1 MRDHSQTVTIRD
13 YPSIPDIE
21 GLSMRPLSFCA
32 AAALA
37 AGLAACSP
45 NHADK
50 ERLVVYTAAEADQ
63 LPAYAAAFAK
73 AHPEIALV
81 WVRDS
86 TGIVTAKLLAEK
98 KAPQADVVFALA
110 ATSMMQLEDEG
121 LLAPYTPKD
130 AARIDPL
137 FRDPHTPAR
146 WTGEDLWSAAL
157 CVNTVELAHRGLPM
171 PSSWQD
177 LTKPAYRKAITMPDP
192 ASSGTGY
199 LAVAAWLQVFGE
211 DKGWQFMDALDKNV
225 TEYAH
230 SGSKPCKDAARGET
244 PIGISIDFRAAQ
256 MKGQGYPI
264 AVVVPREG
272 VGWDL
277 EATALIAG
285 TPHEH
290 AAKEFIDWAFS
301 DAAMKLYA
309 KNFPVV
315 GAKSFTQP
323 IPNLP
328 PDYASHLAKND
339 LTWMAK
345 NRDRVVKQWSAR
357 YGVAH

>member
-1 MRDHSQTVTIRD
+1 MPLVLRLALLVVAI
-13 YPSIPDIE
+13 
-21 GLSMRPLSFCA
+21 GLP
-32 AAALA
+32 
-37 AGLAACSP
+37 ACSP
-45 NHADK
+45 NGQTK

-63 LPAYAAAFAK
+63 LPAYADAFAR
-73 AHPEIALV
+73 AHPEIELV

-110 ATSMMQLEDEG
+110 ATSMMLLDEQG
-121 LLAPYTPKD
+121 LFAPYTPAHSD
-130 AARIDPL
+130 RLDPRFL
-137 FRDPHTPAR
+137 DSRRPAH
-146 WTGEDLWSAAL
+146 WTGEDLWSAAV
-157 CVNTVELAHRGLPM
+157 CVNTVETARRGLPM
-171 PSSWQD
+171 PTSWVD
-177 LTKPAYRKAITMPDP
+177 LTKPVYRHAITMPNP

-199 LAVAAWLQVFGE
+199 LAVAAWLQIFGE
-211 DKGWQFMDALDKNV
+211 QKGWQFMGALNRNV
-225 TEYAH
+225 AEYAH

-264 AVVVPREG
+264 AVVVPSEG

-277 EATALIAG
+277 EATALVAG
-285 TPHEH
+285 SPHTRV
-290 AAKEFIDWAFS
+290 AKLFIDWAFS
-301 DAAMKLYA
+301 DEAMRLYA

-315 GAKSFTQP
+315 GAKGFTRP

-339 LTWMAK
+339 LAWMAK
-345 NRDRVVKQWSAR
+345 NRDRIVKEWSDRFGASQ
-357 YGVAH
+357 

>member
-1 MRDHSQTVTIRD
+1 MRRI
-13 YPSIPDIE
+13 
-21 GLSMRPLSFCA
+21 A
-32 AAALA
+32 ALALLA
-37 AGLAACSP
+37 AGLVGCSP
-45 NHADK
+45 AEHAK

-63 LPAYAAAFAK
+63 LPPYETSFEK
-73 AHPEIALV
+73 AHPDIDLV

-110 ATSMMQLEDEG
+110 ATSMMVLEDQG
-121 LLAPYTPKD
+121 LLAAYTPKL
-130 AARIDPL
+130 AARLDPR
-137 FRDPHTPAR
+137 FRDPVHPAH
-146 WTGEDLWSAAL
+146 WTGEDLWSAAV
-157 CVNTVELAHRGLPM
+157 CVNTVEAARRGLPM
-171 PSSWQD
+171 PTSWDD
-177 LTKPAYRKAITMPDP
+177 LTKPVYAHAITMPDP

-199 LAVAAWLQVFGE
+199 LAVATWLQIFGE
-211 DKGWQFMDALDKNV
+211 DKGWAFMDALNKNV

-285 TPHEH
+285 SPHEK
-290 AAKEFIDWAFS
+290 AAKAFIDWAFT
-301 DAAMKLYA
+301 DAAMRLYA
-309 KNFPVV
+309 KNFSVV
-315 GAKSFTQP
+315 GAKSFARP
-323 IPNLP
+323 VPNLP
-328 PDYASHLAKND
+328 PDYAAHLAKND
-339 LTWMAK
+339 LRWMAR
-345 NRDRVVKQWSAR
+345 NRDRIVKAWSAR
-357 YGVAH
+357 YGTAQ

>member
-1 MRDHSQTVTIRD
+1 MRYISLFALLI
-13 YPSIPDIE
+13 
-21 GLSMRPLSFCA
+21 F

-37 AGLAACSP
+37 ACSP
-45 NHADK
+45 KDSK

-63 LPAYAAAFAK
+63 LPAYAAAFQH
-73 AHPEIALV
+73 AHPEIDLI

-110 ATSMMQLEDEG
+110 ATSMMLLEDQG
-121 LLAPYTPKD
+121 LLDIYMPKLASRVD
-130 AARIDPL
+130 QR
-137 FRDPHTPAR
+137 FRDPRSPAH
-146 WTGEDLWSAAL
+146 WTGEALWSAAL
-157 CVNTVELAHRGLPM
+157 CVNTVEAARRGLPM
-171 PSSWQD
+171 PTSWMD
-177 LTKPAYRKAITMPDP
+177 LTKPIYRHAITMPDP

-199 LAVAAWLQVFGE
+199 LAVAAWLQIFGE
-211 DKGWQFMDALDKNV
+211 EKGWQFMDALKKNV

-256 MKGQGYPI
+256 EKGQGYPI
-264 AVVVPREG
+264 AVVVPTEG

-277 EATALIAG
+277 EATALVAG
-285 TPHEH
+285 SPHSR
-290 AAKEFIDWAFS
+290 AGKLFVDWAFS
-301 DAAMKLYA
+301 DEAMRLYA

-315 GAKSFTQP
+315 GAGAFARP

-328 PDYASHLAKND
+328 DHYDQRLAKND
-339 LTWMAK
+339 LSWMAK
-345 NRDRVVKQWSAR
+345 NRDRIIKEWTAR
-357 YGVAH
+357 YGATQ